1 MIGIFER
8 YFLAMTAPTRV
19 STWLRRFHSAPAA
32 KATLVCLPHGGG
44 TASAYKSLSEALAPH
59 VEVLAVQYP
68 GRQDRFGD
76 PMIGVMTEI
85 AEAVAANLPPTGNR
99 RVAVFGHS
107 MGATVAYETA
117 RRIEQRGTD
126 VAALFVSGR
135 PSPAFV
141 EPQTL
146 HLQGDDALLA
156 DMRRLG
162 GPDTKTIDLLVE
174 NPDLAEMV
182 LPFVRSDYKAVETY
196 RFQPGHTL
204 KSPIVAMYSDAD
216 PTVNAEQAAEWSEFT
231 SGTFETAT
239 FSGGHFYI
247 DEQLPKVAAVIR
259 SRLGVD

>member
-1 MIGIFER
+1 M
-8 YFLAMTAPTRV
+8 
-19 STWLRRFHSAPAA
+19 
-32 KATLVCLPHGGG
+32 CLPHAGG
-44 TASAYKSLSEALAPH
+44 TATAYKALSEALAPR

-76 PMIGVMTEI
+76 PMIDVLTKI

-99 RVAVFGHS
+99 RIGVFGHS

-135 PSPAFV
+135 PSPSFV
-141 EPQTL
+141 EPKTL
-146 HLQGDDALLA
+146 HLQGDHALLA

-182 LPFVRSDYKAVETY
+182 LPFVRSDYKAVENY
-196 RFQPGHTL
+196 RFQPGHEL

-216 PTVNAEQAAEWSEFT
+216 PTVSAEQAAEWSEFT
-231 SGTFETAT
+231 SGGFDTAT
-239 FSGGHFYI
+239 FTGGHFYL
-247 DEQLPKVAAVIR
+247 DDHLPKVAAVIQE
-259 SRLGVD
+259 RLGAG